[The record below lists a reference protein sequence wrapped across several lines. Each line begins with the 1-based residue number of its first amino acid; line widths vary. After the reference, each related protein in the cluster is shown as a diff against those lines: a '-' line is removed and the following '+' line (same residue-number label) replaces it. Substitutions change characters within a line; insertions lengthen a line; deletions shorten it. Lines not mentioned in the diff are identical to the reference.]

1 MSTVATP
8 RRAQRISHEI
18 HRREVQV
25 RRVESPS
32 PGFRRIVFAG
42 DSLAGFV
49 SLSFDDHLKFLFD
62 DAQGQPQRRDY
73 TPRRYDAARGEL
85 TVDFA
90 LHGHGP
96 AAAWAAAAQPGQR
109 AVVAGPR
116 GSFVM
121 PLDLDW
127 HLLIGDASALPAVA
141 RRLEELPAGSRAIVL
156 LQVAAADRVPLPTL
170 ADLQLQWFDDDS
182 ALLAA
187 ARALVLPEGEG
198 QAWCA
203 GEAGTMKALREV
215 LVQELGLQPHAV
227 RAAAYWKHGSVA
239 HHEPLANSPAA

>member
-1 MSTVATP
+1 MSSVITP
-8 RRAQRISHEI
+8 RRAQRVSHEI
-18 HRREVQV
+18 VRREVQV
-25 RRVESPS
+25 LRVESPS
-32 PGFRRIVFAG
+32 PGFRRIVFGG

-49 SLSFDDHLKFLFD
+49 SLSFDDHLKFIFD
-62 DAQGQPQRRDY
+62 DAAGQPQRRDY
-73 TPRRYDAARGEL
+73 TPRRHDAARGEL
-85 TVDFA
+85 TIDFA

-96 AAAWAAAAQPGQR
+96 AAAWAATAQPGQH

-141 RRLEELPAGSRAIVL
+141 RRLEELPQGSRAIVL
-156 LQVAAADRVPLPTL
+156 LQVAAADRVPLLTQ
-170 ADLQLQWFDDDS
+170 ADLELQWFDDDA
-182 ALLAA
+182 ALLAT
-187 ARALVLPEGEG
+187 ARRLALPAGEG

-203 GEAGTMKALREV
+203 GEAGTMKALRQV
-215 LVQELGLQPHAV
+215 LVHDLGLHPHAV

-239 HHEPLANSPAA
+239 HHEPLADTPAA

>member
-1 MSTVATP
+1 MSTAITP

-32 PGFRRIVFAG
+32 PGFRRIVFEG
-42 DSLAGFV
+42 DSLAGFI
-49 SLSFDDHLKFLFD
+49 SLSFDDHLKFMFD
-62 DAQGQPQRRDY
+62 DTAGQPQRRDY
-73 TPRRYDAARGEL
+73 TPRRYDAGRGEL

-141 RRLEELPAGSRAIVL
+141 RRLEELPAGCRAIVL
-156 LQVAAADRVPLPTL
+156 LQVATADRVPLPSQ
-170 ADLQLQWFDDDS
+170 ADLQLHWFDDDA

-187 ARALVLPEGEG
+187 ARVLALPDGEG

-203 GEAGTMKALREV
+203 GEAGTMKALRQV
-215 LVQELGLQPHAV
+215 LVHDLGLHPHAV

-239 HHEPLANSPAA
+239 HHEPLADTPAA